1 MKTVILSD
9 NPLFGEIVRQTA
21 SKCHPAEFVE
31 CTSKDEISLIHELHP
46 EMIILDQALPVDRID
61 LILSQAYHLKKCRVL
76 LVGLKDNEFV
86 VVDSVKSTV
95 TKVEDLLKAMTP
107 ELDEE

>member
-9 NPLFGEIVRQTA
+9 NPLFGEIVKQTA
-21 SKCHPAEFVE
+21 SKCHPAEFIE
-31 CTSKDEISLIHELHP
+31 GTSSFEIDLICEQP
-46 EMIILDQALPVDRID
+46 DMIILDQALPSELID
-61 LILSQAYHLKKCRVL
+61 QILSHAYHLKRCRVL

-95 TKVEDLLKAMTP
+95 TKVEDLLKAMTL
-107 ELDEE
+107 EIDDG